1 MPNVRRE
8 AKITSKGQITVPLDI
23 RRVLGV
29 KPGDRLVFE
38 TAGENVSVRPIRAPG
53 SFEKY
58 RGIGGAELPTSRR
71 ELARYMR
78 ELRGR

>member
-1 MPNVRRE
+1 MPNVRKE

-38 TAGENVSVRPIRAPG
+38 TAGENVSVRPIRG